1 MDYSYIMNYGYE
13 NIYKLVDSKTI
24 FSWIVYLLKSSAILP
39 RMGFKLC
46 IRVIAALYGVMSEL
60 YHNLHQ
66 AAYNSSI
73 NDILL
78 QIYNH
83 SPDFAMIF
91 TGLVTLSL
99 GTFVYI
105 KLQYPFWSC
114 QPVFKTYE
122 FWRYCY
128 SKPFIIR
135 DYPMATKYCDF
146 NRMKTIDY
154 LETSQESKT
163 QIVDLLRCHYIATDR
178 LLYTINESILDA
190 YGKGNLDTAYSTTY
204 CVNGKLRG
212 FMCSRPIRLY
222 FLGNS
227 QIIAYYW
234 DTICTA
240 TVSATDCSGNHTTS
254 TALDYTSHD
263 RDVSRRLIQT
273 HEYNQRMHNPRVKV
287 SLFKKEISLC
297 NELVPLTKY
306 KTTSYYLKPPKL
318 KRMPHHMHVQH
329 IVKTNIH
336 ILLDFL
342 EELPMNRPFEFLGIT
357 DLGVLLNLIV
367 TNQLYCFCLKYKRD
381 ILGYYFFKNAN
392 IQYEDLATRSSDC
405 DTLHF
410 IASYNNCRSVESFI
424 LGYIHSIKAILK
436 LKKTFRMLLFD
447 DIAHNGL
454 ILPSW
459 KSVNPQ
465 LVETDCAYYL
475 YNMVF
480 PKTVQSNKCFIL

>member
-1 MDYSYIMNYGYE
+1 MDYVYQYVYNGINM
-13 NIYKLVDSKTI
+13 KTI
-24 FSWIVYLLKSSAILP
+24 FSWIIYLLKSTTILP
-39 RMGFKLC
+39 RMGFKLG
-46 IRVIAALYGVMSEL
+46 IRVIAAVYGVMTSL
-60 YHNLHQ
+60 YNQ
-66 AAYNSSI
+66 FIYNSSI
-73 NDILL
+73 NEILL

-83 SPDFAMIF
+83 SPDFALIF
-91 TGLVTLSL
+91 TSLVILSL

-128 SKPFIIR
+128 TKPFVIR

-154 LETSQESKT
+154 LETSQELKT

-178 LLYTINESILDA
+178 LLYTVNESILDA
-190 YGKGNLDTAYSTTY
+190 YGKGNLDTVYSTTY
-204 CVNGKLRG
+204 TVNGKMRG
-212 FMCSRPIRLY
+212 FMCSRPIKLH

-227 QIIAYYW
+227 NVTAYYW
-234 DTICTA
+234 DTICAANA
-240 TVSATDCSGNHTTS
+240 TTSSSANANATATDCSNNHTKTN
-254 TALDYTSHD
+254 YD

-273 HEYNQRMHNPRVKV
+273 HEYNQRMHNPLVKV

-297 NELVPLTKY
+297 NELVPLTRY
-306 KTTSYYLKPPKL
+306 KTSSYYLKPPKL

-342 EELPMNRPFEFLGIT
+342 ESLPMNQSFEFLGIT

-410 IASYNNCRSVESFI
+410 IASYNNCKSVESFI
-424 LGYIHSIKAILK
+424 LGYIHSIKSILK

-459 KSVNPQ
+459 KSVNTQ

-480 PKTVQSNKCFIL
+480 PKRVQSNKCFILI